1 MVGARSAL
9 VRLVVMLTDHRVQH
23 QQQQHST
30 AAATSSPP
38 ATTPAAAVAASGAVA
53 ANCRSP
59 RTHRC
64 KHCRVRLRNVHG
76 RGDTRYV
83 SSEAASV
90 RAAPAAAA
98 VAQLLNPLLIRS
110 GFRAERLRR
119 QWRGRLPMACGS
131 WTTWS
136 HCGCCSAATTRHS
149 CGVVLTVAVRRGGA
163 TLLALQEAAEPRR
176 SVHVL
181 GSTMRPYTLDALQ
194 DEATLAP
201 SSVEVTTRRRTRP
214 VMTHDA
220 LH

>member
-110 GFRAERLRR
+110 GFRAERLTR

-131 WTTWS
+131 WMTWS
-136 HCGCCSAATTRHS
+136 HCGPLRLLLGCNHTSQLWSSIDSRSAS
-149 CGVVLTVAVRRGGA
+149 
-163 TLLALQEAAEPRR
+163 RR
-176 SVHVL
+176 SDSA
-181 GSTMRPYTLDALQ
+181 GSTGGSRASP
-194 DEATLAP
+194 E
-201 SSVEVTTRRRTRP
+201 RTCSGQ
-214 VMTHDA
+214 HDA
-220 LH
+220 PLHLGCLAG